1 MPTDELKTGSAEF
14 IVLSLLEALVNSNRI
29 TAATAQTNTTGT
41 GYVASSYQ

>member
-14 IVLSLLEALVNSNRI
+14 IVLSLEKSNRI